1 MNTALIKK
9 FRERIYTY
17 FAHNR
22 RVLPWRDTQDPYRI
36 FVSEVMLQQTQVDRV
51 LAKYRAFIAAFPD
64 IYSLAKAT
72 FAHVFSLWQ
81 GLGYNRRAMYLIRS
95 ARMVVERFS
104 GHFPAEINKLTELPG
119 VGKNTA
125 CAIAAFAFNK
135 PVVFIET
142 NIRSVYLHFFFTG
155 KKSVKDSKLL
165 PLIEKTLDAKNPR
178 MWYFAL
184 MDYGAML
191 KKNYTNPSR
200 GSHHYAKQS
209 AFAGSL
215 RELRGKILKIVMEKG
230 KIHEADL
237 IKNLQGDQRIDKVLE
252 DLQKEGF
259 VKRTR
264 KHIHIA
270 DGF

>member
-1 MNTALIKK
+1 MRRIAATLIV
-9 FRERIYTY
+9 
-17 FAHNR
+17 A
-22 RVLPWRDTQDPYRI
+22 V
-36 FVSEVMLQQTQVDRV
+36 V
-51 LAKYRAFIAAFPD
+51 LAVLTATIVEAAMIRFYIVPLGTGETGNRGPGY
-64 IYSLAKAT
+64 IQ
-72 FAHVFSLWQ
+72 FRGHP
-81 GLGYNRRAMYLIRS
+81 GLI
-95 ARMVVERFS
+95 
-104 GHFPAEINKLTELPG
+104 
-119 VGKNTA
+119 VGQW
-125 CAIAAFAFNK
+125 CF
-135 PVVFIET
+135 
-142 NIRSVYLHFFFTG
+142 
-155 KKSVKDSKLL
+155 
-165 PLIEKTLDAKNPR
+165 
-178 MWYFAL
+178 